1 MPTFNP
7 LISTLTPPRVP
18 SALAWGRAYDGS
30 RGRKIDLSQAVPGYP
45 PHPDMLAWLAET
57 AQSRDYT
64 GYGAIEGEDGLRQA
78 YADHVT
84 ELYRAPVTAANIHIT
99 SGANQAFMCLAMAVA
114 ASGDT
119 VAVTNP
125 FYFNEEITLGILGIK
140 VKTVACDPA
149 NAFLPD
155 MTAMK
160 AALRPG
166 VKALAL
172 VSPNNPTGA
181 VYPPA
186 LLREIFEL
194 CRQNDTW
201 LILDETYRDFLDE
214 NQTPPHDLLSI
225 PGWEDG
231 LALSY
236 SFSKAYC
243 IPGHRVGAITASP
256 AMVDQVSKVMDN
268 LQICAPRSAQAA
280 VARAIPALADWRRA
294 NRQEIAGRAAALKQ
308 AMAKL
313 PAWSVDSLGAY
324 FAYVRHPFAGIGSEL
339 VAEKLAREAGVV
351 SLPGAYFGE
360 GQENHLRFAF
370 ANADAPTILQL
381 EERLK
386 NFSL

>member
-1 MPTFNP
+1 
-7 LISTLTPPRVP
+7 
-18 SALAWGRAYDGS
+18 
-30 RGRKIDLSQAVPGYP
+30 
-45 PHPDMLAWLAET
+45 
-57 AQSRDYT
+57 
-64 GYGAIEGEDGLRQA
+64 
-78 YADHVT
+78 
-84 ELYRAPVTAANIHIT
+84 
-99 SGANQAFMCLAMAVA
+99 MAVA

-125 FYFNEEITLGILGIK
+125 FYFNQEITLEILGVK
-140 VKTVACDPA
+140 VKTVTCDPA

-155 MTAMK
+155 MAAVK
-160 AALRPG
+160 AALVPG

-186 LLREIFEL
+186 LLREIFAL
-194 CRQNDTW
+194 CRQNGTW
-201 LILDETYRDFLDE
+201 LLLDETYRDFLDE
-214 NQTPPHDLLSI
+214 SQMPPHDLLSI

-280 VARAIPALADWRRA
+280 VAKAIPALADWRRG
-294 NRQEIAGRAAALKQ
+294 NRREIAGRAAALRQ

-313 PAWSVDSLGAY
+313 PAWHIDSLGAY
-324 FAYVRHPFAGIGSEL
+324 FAYVRHPFEGISSEV

-351 SLPGAYFGE
+351 CLPGAFFGE

-370 ANADAPTILQL
+370 ANADAPTILEL

-386 NFSL
+386 NFRL